1 MQTAHSSDCAL
12 AASVWPCCDRPTHAY
27 EHNAE
32 GGGAGG
38 GSMIRSLI
46 SGLAQRKPPQLLQ
59 QELDTYKL
67 AILTTLRLYAPHRR

>member
-1 MQTAHSSDCAL
+1 MTGPH
-12 AASVWPCCDRPTHAY
+12 THT
-27 EHNAE
+27 NTDAE
-32 GGGAGG
+32 GGGGG
-38 GSMIRSLI
+38 GSMLRSLI